1 MMQHRFNDI
10 SRHVSLK
17 GLMKLDRIATEAAQV
32 ARERESASKVA
43 ADAHDDSNWII
54 VQVAFGRENAVEKNL
69 LEAGIEA
76 CVPMR
81 MGPERK
87 RHGKRIPPSAMP
99 VFNGLVFV
107 FCRRIG
113 EAMRGVMSFEHVRK
127 IVMHEEKAVPFSE
140 DAINEFKDMA
150 RRGDYDWDRNAGTF
164 NKGDKVRIT
173 SGPFVGY
180 EVRIE
185 AFAGAGDGD
194 AVVSI
199 PIFGKPEVFN
209 MPLVTLEKV

>member
-1 MMQHRFNDI
+1 MQHKFEDI
-10 SRHVSLK
+10 SRHVSLQ
-17 GLMKLDRIATEAAQV
+17 GLLKLDRIAKEAAQV
-32 ARERESASKVA
+32 SRERVSASKA
-43 ADAHDDSNWII
+43 AALSNGDSSWII
-54 VQVAFGRENAVEKNL
+54 VQVAFGRETAVEKHML
-69 LEAGIEA
+69 DAGIEA

-87 RHGKRIPPSAMP
+87 RHGKRIPPSLMP

-113 EAMRGVMSFEHVRK
+113 EAMRGVLSFDNVKK
-127 IVMHEEKAVPFSE
+127 IVMDGEKAVPFST
-140 DAINEFKDMA
+140 DALNNFKEMA
-150 RRGDYDWDRNAGTF
+150 SRGEYDWDRNAGVF
-164 NKGDKVRIT
+164 AKGDKVRLT

-180 EVRIE
+180 EVRID
-185 AFAGAGDGD
+185 AFAGAGNGD

-209 MPLVTLEKV
+209 MPLVMLEKV

>member
-1 MMQHRFNDI
+1 MMQHKFEDI
-10 SRHVSLK
+10 SQHVSLR
-17 GLMKLDRIATEAAQV
+17 GLLKLDRIAADAAQV
-32 ARERESASKVA
+32 ARERESASRESA
-43 ADAHDDSNWII
+43 RGSALSSWII
-54 VQVAFGRENAVEKNL
+54 VQVAFGYETAVEKAMQD
-69 LEAGIEA
+69 AGIEA

-87 RHGKRIPPSAMP
+87 RNRKRIPPSPMP

-107 FCRRIG
+107 WCRRIG
-113 EAMRGVMSFEHVRK
+113 EAMRGILSFDHVRK
-127 IVMHEEKAVPFSE
+127 IVMNGEKAIAFST
-140 DAINEFKDMA
+140 DAVNNFKKMA
-150 RRGDYDWDRNAGTF
+150 ADGEYDWDRNAGVF
-164 NKGDKVRIT
+164 NKGDKVRLT

-185 AFAGAGDGD
+185 AFAGAGNGD

-209 MPLVTLEKV
+209 MPLVMLEKV